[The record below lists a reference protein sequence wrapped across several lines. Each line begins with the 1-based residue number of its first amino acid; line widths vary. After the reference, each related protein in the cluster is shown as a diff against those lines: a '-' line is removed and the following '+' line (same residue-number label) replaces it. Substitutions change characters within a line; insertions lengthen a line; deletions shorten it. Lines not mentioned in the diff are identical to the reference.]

1 MPNNLK
7 KEIEKD
13 FDKEKNFATILSK
26 VERVSSM
33 KKFKIQYALIP
44 ICVIIIA
51 VIGVSWSG
59 IFKQN
64 QEIKGEDS
72 RWTIKKVYV
81 DSFEE
86 TEDGMAVLPHWD
98 EMTIVQQ
105 FSLLEFNG
113 NQYDGKQGEVPNEMI
128 GERLGTATLTG
139 FDEYTDTTHTKDAS
153 IYVINTISQEC
164 AIALQFEGTTEYY
177 PYINAYYRPET
188 LGDFINDLNL
198 KELISFGSVWY
209 GDSYTDNEGKF
220 HFDNIE
226 FYDVDDEI
234 IWSMLFSDISLENVY
249 DNNSMLAPLMSVSV
263 DIPVL
268 GYKNISCW
276 VTEDG
281 YLVTNILDTGK
292 AFYIGKDKV
301 QEFVNYI
308 LNNYEGFKIV
318 YVDENGNEIDDT
330 IDGEVNDVTEDE
342 ILVMENNVVSSV
354 IITTENDIG
363 ESNNTAERNVVASSE
378 GIGNNVN

>member
-1 MPNNLK
+1 MSNNLK

-26 VERVSSM
+26 IERVSSM

-51 VIGVSWSG
+51 VVGVSWTG

-64 QEIKGEDS
+64 QEVEGQNS
-72 RWTIKKVYV
+72 RWRIKKVYV
-81 DSFEE
+81 DSLEE
-86 TEDGMAVLPHWD
+86 TEDGMTVLPHWD
-98 EMTIVQQ
+98 DMAIVQQ

-113 NQYDGKQGEVPNEMI
+113 KQYDGKQGEVPDEMI
-128 GERLGTATLTG
+128 GERLGTATLNG
-139 FDEYTDTTHTKDAS
+139 FDEYTDTTYTKNAS
-153 IYVINTISQEC
+153 IYAINTISREC
-164 AIALQFEGTTEYY
+164 AVAIQFEGTTEYY

-198 KELISFGSVWY
+198 KELVSFGSIWY
-209 GDSYTDNEGKF
+209 GDSYTDNEGNF

-234 IWSMLFSDISLENVY
+234 IWSMLFSNISLENVH
-249 DNNSMLAPLMSVSV
+249 DDSSMLVPLMSVSV

-276 VTEDG
+276 VTDDG

-292 AFYIGKDKV
+292 AFYIGEDKV

-318 YVDENGNEIDDT
+318 YVDEDGNEISDA
-330 IDGEVNDVTEDE
+330 IDEEINDNNGEQIV
-342 ILVMENNVVSSV
+342 VMENNVVSSE
-354 IITTENDIG
+354 IIITENDIEG
-363 ESNNTAERNVVASSE
+363 GRNNTTERNVIASSE
-378 GIGNNVN
+378 GVN

>member
-1 MPNNLK
+1 MFNNLK

-26 VERVSSM
+26 VEGVSSM

-44 ICVIIIA
+44 ICVIIIT

-64 QEIKGEDS
+64 QETIDEDS
-72 RWTIKKVYV
+72 KWTIKKVYV
-81 DSFEE
+81 DSLEE
-86 TEDGMAVLPHWD
+86 TEDGITVLPHWD
-98 EMTIVQQ
+98 EMTIIQQ

-113 NQYDGKQGEVPNEMI
+113 KQYDGKQGEVPEEMI
-128 GERLGTATLTG
+128 GDILGTATLSG
-139 FDEYTDTTHTKDAS
+139 FDEYTDTTYTKGAS
-153 IYVINTISQEC
+153 IYTINTISQEC
-164 AIALQFEGTTEYY
+164 AVAIQFEGTTEYY
-177 PYINAYYRPET
+177 PYINAYYRPKT

-198 KELISFGSVWY
+198 KELVSFGSIWY
-209 GDSYTDNEGKF
+209 GDSYTDNEGNY

-249 DNNSMLAPLMSVSV
+249 DDSSMLAPLMSVSV
-263 DIPVL
+263 DVPVL

-292 AFYIGKDKV
+292 AFYIGEDKV

-308 LNNYEGFKIV
+308 INNYEGFKIV

-330 IDGEVNDVTEDE
+330 IDEEVNDTDE
-342 ILVMENNVVSSV
+342 EQIVVMENNVVSSG
-354 IITTENDIG
+354 IITDENDIYEG
-363 ESNNTAERNVVASSE
+363 RNTTAERNVIESSE
-378 GIGNNVN
+378 GVN